1 MNAPATASPTASPT
15 ASTPQPAAPRRRLLA
30 TLGIAALALAGIGL
44 VLYAWQVPPF
54 HGAIERTED
63 AQVQGQV
70 TLVAPQVEGYVVEVA
85 VQDFQQVRRGQLLA
99 RIDDRIYAQQL
110 QQARAQLL
118 AARAELAAWD
128 QQRRGAAAASAQV
141 AARIQAQQAQR
152 EHADAVLRRAN
163 ELAAQRL
170 VSEQD
175 REAALASD
183 RQARADLV
191 QARADL
197 VQARAAL
204 QAARENERGIETGRR
219 GLEARVAAAEAAVE
233 LARINLD
240 NTRILAPR
248 DGRLGQVGVREGAYV
263 ATATTLMALVPDEL
277 WVVANFKETQMARVQ
292 SGQPV
297 RFTVDALGGLAL
309 SGHVERIAPATG
321 AQFSVLPPDNATA
334 NFVKIPQ
341 RIPVR
346 IGIDPGQEPLLSR
359 LAPGMSVV
367 VAVDTGA

>member
-1 MNAPATASPTASPT
+1 MNAPATASPT

-191 QARADL
+191 QARA
-197 VQARAAL
+197 AL

-321 AQFSVLPPDNATA
+321 AQFSVLPPDNATG
-334 NFVKIPQ
+334 NFVKVPQ